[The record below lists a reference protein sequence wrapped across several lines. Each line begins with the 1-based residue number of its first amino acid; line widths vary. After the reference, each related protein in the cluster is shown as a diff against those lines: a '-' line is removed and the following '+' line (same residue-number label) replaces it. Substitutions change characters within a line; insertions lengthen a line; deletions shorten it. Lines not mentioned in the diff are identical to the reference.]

1 MIIAVKVFPTVKK
14 TNNTFWSEFHPYT
27 MENSLLMELLSAL
40 KPVERDDLVSF
51 SALKIANNGKMKAP
65 IGALLSIFLNHLA
78 GKSALKLEKIVVYE
92 AVFPQQPFVDGKLEK
107 VMVEA
112 HKVVSA
118 FLLMQHYLREENEF
132 NQVFDFAEISHIRG
146 LESRYQHA
154 LSRLKNIQ
162 DKSTNRNSVFYYQEF
177 KLEYINHIDNCLHN
191 QVKGDLNIPKTIETL
206 EIHYFINRLEL
217 LNRYLNQKK
226 MVNVEGVSKPEL
238 VIDDLIV
245 PVKYLEIA
253 PLLKVNYTI
262 YSLLRKEHIEPSDTR
277 ELFDLLLS
285 NEKNFNAEILQDLYT
300 YLRNVLILALHMNPE
315 RYELNITLYDLFKDN
330 LKRGY
335 LHLEGKLH
343 PSRYWAVATSA
354 MRVNDFDWALH
365 FIESHKNELM
375 GENETRDIYRLNLSN
390 YLFHTGRFRECLDHL
405 PATSLFMDYQ
415 LACKRLEIKA
425 LYELEDDLFQYKL
438 DAFKMFLSRT
448 SPKML
453 SKNLQKMHLEFVNI
467 LAQIASSIP
476 GDKERSERL
485 VDRMEDKKQAIEWQ
499 WLMAKARAIAIRK

>member
-1 MIIAVKVFPTVKK
+1 
-14 TNNTFWSEFHPYT
+14 
-27 MENSLLMELLSAL
+27 MELLSAL

-78 GKSALKLEKIVVYE
+78 GKSALKLEKIVVYK

-112 HKVVSA
+112 HKVVRA

-132 NQVFDFAEISHIRG
+132 NQVFDFAEISHSRG
-146 LESRYQHA
+146 LESRYQHS

-162 DKSTNRNSVFYYQEF
+162 DQHTKKNKAFFYQQF
-177 KLEYINHIDNCLHN
+177 KLEYINHDYNCLQN
-191 QVKGDLNIPKTIETL
+191 QVKGDLNVPKTVEAL
-206 EIHYFINRLEL
+206 EIHYFLNRLEL

-226 MVNVEGVSKPEL
+226 MVNVEGFSKSPLIISDLSIPEQ
-238 VIDDLIV
+238 
-245 PVKYLEIA
+245 YLEVA
-253 PLLKVNYTI
+253 PLLKVNYRI
-262 YSLLRKEHIEPSDTR
+262 YLLLRKEHVEPSDAR
-277 ELFDLLLS
+277 GLFDLLLS
-285 NEKNFNAEILQDLYT
+285 TEQFLAKESLQELYA
-300 YLRNVLILALHMNPE
+300 YLRNILVLAIHMNPE
-315 RYELNITLYDLFKDN
+315 HKELNSTLHDLYKDN

-335 LHLEGKLH
+335 LHLDGKLH

-354 MRVNDFDWALH
+354 MRVNDFDWALQ

-415 LACKRLEIKA
+415 LTCKRLELKA
-425 LYELEDDLFQYKL
+425 LYELQDDLFHYKL

-448 SPKML
+448 SPKLL

-485 VDRMEDKKQAIEWQ
+485 SDRMEEKKQAIEWQ
-499 WLMAKARAIAIRK
+499 WLMAKARAIGGK